1 MTAEAFAIH
10 HLDNLDAKL
19 HAFWRDVANDA
30 DPARRW
36 TGFNKMFGG
45 SLYKGLDEPAD
56 EEEEDEGRAELKG
69 GL

>member
-1 MTAEAFAIH
+1 LWAG
-10 HLDNLDAKL
+10 
-19 HAFWRDVANDA
+19 WRRASDVDVAGDA

-45 SLYKGLDEPAD
+45 SLYKGIDEPA
-56 EEEEDEGRAELKG
+56 EEEEDEGRAGLKG